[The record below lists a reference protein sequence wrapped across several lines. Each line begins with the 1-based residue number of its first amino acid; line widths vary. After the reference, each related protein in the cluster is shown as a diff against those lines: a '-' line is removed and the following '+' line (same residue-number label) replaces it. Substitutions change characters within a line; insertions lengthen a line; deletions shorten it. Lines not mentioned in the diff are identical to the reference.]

1 MPRGKKQ
8 PKNKI
13 QKPDDDMDFAP
24 ELLNDDDEEFT
35 AGYDHSGR
43 KDYFDESPAAGGYD
57 YDETE

>member
-8 PKNKI
+8 HKNI
-13 QKPDDDMDFAP
+13 NQDVDDEMDFAP
-24 ELLNDDDEEFT
+24 ELLHNDDEDFT
-35 AGYDHSGR
+35 AGYEYSTR

>member
-13 QKPDDDMDFAP
+13 QDAEDEMDFSPELINGDDDD
-24 ELLNDDDEEFT
+24 FT
-35 AGYDHSGR
+35 AGYDRSGR
-43 KDYFDESPAAGGYD
+43 NDYFDESPAAGGYD